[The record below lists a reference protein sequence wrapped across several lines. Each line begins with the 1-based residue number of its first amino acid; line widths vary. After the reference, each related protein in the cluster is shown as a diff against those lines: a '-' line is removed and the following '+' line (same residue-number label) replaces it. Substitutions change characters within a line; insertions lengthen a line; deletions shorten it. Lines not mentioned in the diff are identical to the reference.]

1 MWVAEAGF
9 AEGAQECHAACA
21 HFALPVFEGVFEGG
35 VVAGAGGFAHV
46 AGFVLYGEVF
56 GAQDAVVE
64 GFDGPSGDEWA
75 HGFDEVAGEGFAAV
89 FDAVVVADAGVQS
102 GEVDLSHHGVVQ
114 QGVAQ
119 GEADVVRVAWRV
131 AVAFCEVEAFWQD
144 AGDGGE
150 GGRGGAAFNAA
161 QGGEVAHGFFELAAA
176 LFELCEGFVDLVPA
190 VMRAGLQVAQELL
203 FALDFFGNPGLCL
216 LDAEGV
222 VLTEVRLGEAAQG
235 VFARAG
241 QADGGLLAAS
251 AEDEDADVVSAQF
264 AEVGGAQGEV
274 ALDADAVDEVQRQ
287 GASAFTVFVEDEGV
301 AGDGHAGVF
310 AVDVEGAH
318 GVLHLDDEQGRVGG
332 TGGFGFAEQ
341 ARFGL
346 FGHAEDVQAVGGGG
360 ELGRDGVEEAAVFGV
375 AQPAAEEGLLAAGG
389 VPLKDAA
396 HARLGAGV
404 ADVVGDE
411 VRGAVRHGVRPAGA
425 WGDATAVG
433 AVCPLWQFCRGGH
446 LGVPWSP
453 AI

>member
-1 MWVAEAGF
+1 MA
-9 AEGAQECHAACA
+9 
-21 HFALPVFEGVFEGG
+21 
-35 VVAGAGGFAHV
+35 
-46 AGFVLYGEVF
+46 
-56 GAQDAVVE
+56 
-64 GFDGPSGDEWA
+64 SMK
-75 HGFDEVAGEGFAAV
+75 VAGEGFAV
-89 FDAVVVADAGVQS
+89 VHDAVVVADAGVQA
-102 GEVDLSHHGVVQ
+102 GEVDVAHHGVVQ
-114 QGVAQ
+114 QGVAER
-119 GEADVVRVAWRV
+119 EADVVRVARRV
-131 AVAFCEVEAFWQD
+131 AVASAEVEAFRQD
-144 AGDGGE
+144 AGDGGK
-150 GGRGGAAFNAA
+150 GGGGAAFNAA

-176 LFELCEGFVDLVPA
+176 LFELCEGFVDLVSA
-190 VMRAGLQVAQELL
+190 VMRAGLQVAQEVL
-203 FALDFFGNPGLCL
+203 FALDFFGDPGLCL

-222 VLTEVRLGEAAQG
+222 VLAEVRLGEAAQG

-241 QADGGLLAAS
+241 QADGGLLAAA

-287 GASAFTVFVEDEGV
+287 GAGAFAVFIEDEGV

-332 TGGFGFAEQ
+332 TGGFGFSEQ

-346 FGHAEDVQAVGGGG
+346 FGHAKDVQAVGGGV

-389 VPLKDAA
+389 VALEDAA

-411 VRGAVRHGVRPAGA
+411 VRGAVWHGVRPAGA
-425 WGDATAVG
+425 WGDVTAVG
-433 AVCPLWQFCRGGH
+433 AVCPLWQFCRGRH
-446 LGVPWSP
+446 LGVLLSP